1 MKKQQAK
8 GANSNEARG
17 RVRREIASYKAC
29 ARRNAAP
36 ILVLCVVLGAIS
48 ILLCGY
54 GHAAVSTDLL
64 ISGDAKVVGGGTQFA
79 SIYMQDLTPKECRK
93 VADDVTTQMI
103 DKRDGKKYY
112 VQKMR
117 DGGCWMAQDLQF
129 DILPDANGKIELTS
143 ELTDINPTEDNWTL
157 YEEEVKNGQ
166 TILKWNE
173 NSLRPPVQTNMRA
186 FGAAGGG
193 FTSTGSSVQT
203 TRSWHL
209 RDQVRANPRL
219 SSNSSGGR
227 VVINLY
233 DWDENDNEVWLYQ
246 PGTSFAN
253 NVSYDDE
260 TMTYDPHYV
269 IGNYYQHMAATAGS
283 RDTNT
288 EAVSSICP
296 KGWGLPKYTG
306 DNSDPLVSYPA
317 ETIKLYASDG
327 GTTTGWPFYF
337 AQGAYYLN
345 SNRDSS
351 FLGNGYYWTSYA
363 ASGGRTRLINP
374 ASNAKSVTYGLY
386 DGYWGMTVR
395 CGLRMPVE

>member
-1 MKKQQAK
+1 MAIPKNRPEKLERDRHLRI
-8 GANSNEARG
+8 G
-17 RVRREIASYKAC
+17 
-29 ARRNAAP
+29 
-36 ILVLCVVLGAIS
+36 VVTSCTVIGLLGIV
-48 ILLCGY
+48 ICGY
-54 GHAAVSTDLL
+54 GHAAVNSDLY
-64 ISGDAKVVGGGTQFA
+64 ITGDATVAGGGTRFT
-79 SIYMQDLTPKECRK
+79 SVYMQDLTPSECAA
-93 VADDVTTQMI
+93 VADDATAQMI
-103 DKRDGKKYY
+103 DKRDGNKYY

-117 DGGCWMAQDLQF
+117 DGGCWMAQDLRF
-129 DILPDANGKIELTS
+129 DLKPDANGKIELTS
-143 ELTDINPTEDNWTL
+143 ELSDINPTEDNWTL

-173 NSLRPPVQTNMRA
+173 NSLRPPTQTNMRA

-193 FTSTGSSVQT
+193 STSAGSNIAT

-219 SSNSSGGR
+219 NSNNSGGR

-246 PGTSFAN
+246 PGTGFAN

-260 TMTYDPHYV
+260 TMTYNPHYH
-269 IGNYYQHMAATAGS
+269 IGNYYQHMTATAGS

-296 KGWGLPKYTG
+296 KGWGLPKFTG
-306 DNSDPLVSYPA
+306 DDSDPLTSYPSL
-317 ETIKLYASDG
+317 TIKLYANDS

-345 SNRDSS
+345 SNRDAS
-351 FLGNGYYWTSYA
+351 FIGSGYYWTSYGM
-363 ASGGRTRLINP
+363 SGGNARYIAT
-374 ASNAKSVTYGLY
+374 ASNAASATYNYAG
-386 DGYWGMTVR
+386 GYWGMTVR
-395 CGLRMPVE
+395 CGLRMPTENQG